1 MSLTLNYRFI
11 PALLLLLLSGHPLLA
26 KGLWVVEVERSGSE
40 GWQTAVHL
48 RRMVA
53 EVGKGWA
60 DVQFGALAVPRPSGW
75 NSDGSRPFSD
85 VIDGPELYGH
95 PSFATGVSLASNLHV
110 PFVLTTGIETR
121 LTVEWLDWERWPG
134 YVPPDELIVTRG
146 SGWAAMG
153 GLFGTFRVRLPLGFQ
168 AGVFGGGEIE
178 LTHGDLPR
186 GRDPIL
192 RGGFLLGY
200 RF

>member
-1 MSLTLNYRFI
+1 MRPTLIFR
-11 PALLLLLLSGHPLLA
+11 ALLVPSLLLAGGCPLLA
-26 KGLWVVEVERSGSE
+26 EGPWVVEVERSGSE

-48 RRMVA
+48 RRTVAVA
-53 EVGKGWA
+53 ERKWA
-60 DVQFGALAVPRPSGW
+60 DVQVGMLVVPQPSGW
-75 NSDGSRPFSD
+75 NADGSGPFSD

-95 PSFATGVSLASNLHV
+95 PSFAGGTTLAGNLFLPLGLSV
-110 PFVLTTGIETR
+110 GIETR
-121 LTVEWLDWERWPG
+121 LAVEWLDWERWPG
-134 YVPPDELIVTRG
+134 YIPPEEMIVTRG

-153 GLFGTFRVRLPLGFQ
+153 GLFGTCRLRLPLGFQ
-168 AGVFGGGEIE
+168 AGAFGGGEAE
-178 LTHGDLPR
+178 LVHGGLPM